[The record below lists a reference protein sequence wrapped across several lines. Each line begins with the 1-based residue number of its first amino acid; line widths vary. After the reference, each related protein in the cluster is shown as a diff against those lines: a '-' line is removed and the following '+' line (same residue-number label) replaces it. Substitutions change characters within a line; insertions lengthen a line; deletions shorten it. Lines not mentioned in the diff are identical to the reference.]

1 MKVTKNRKEALIQK
15 RLFPSRKTPYRS
27 ELDMIEESLDQE
39 WGMKGIASRSEAK
52 QSK

>member
-27 ELDMIEESLDQE
+27 ELDMIEESPLIKNGALKE
-39 WGMKGIASRSEAK
+39 
-52 QSK
+52 